1 MKTLTIK
8 QRRVLEEIKN
18 FLRSGHSPTL
28 AELGARVDGMAA
40 SGVFLILKALEERG
54 FLEPRKGKSRS
65 IRLSKMAMPVN
76 KWDGLPIRAWKKS
89 GVCQWR
95 EDESLWKSSKINGDL
110 FKKTPDFFIEAV
122 GGAVY
127 KKKGM
132 RREDLLAVKECDDY
146 SPSDVVAVRIG
157 KKQVWVGTGK
167 KKKKAARFIQTDL
180 EILEIG
186 PEDKVLGIVVGV
198 VRLTVTRNQ

>member
-1 MKTLTIK
+1 MKTLTKK
-8 QRRVLEEIKN
+8 QCRVLEEIKK
-18 FLRSGHSPTL
+18 FAQSGHSPTL
-28 AELGARVDGMAA
+28 AELGAKVDGMAA
-40 SGVFLILKALEERG
+40 SGVFLILKTLEERG

-65 IRLSKMAMPVN
+65 IRLSNMAMPVH
-76 KWDGLPIRAWKKS
+76 KLDGLPIRAWKKS

-146 SPSDVVAVRIG
+146 SPSDVVAVS
-157 KKQVWVGTGK
+157 VS
-167 KKKKAARFIQTDL
+167 
-180 EILEIG
+180 
-186 PEDKVLGIVVGV
+186 GV
-198 VRLTVTRNQ
+198 VDACDSGDGTRNLSVGGRVAGARET